1 MDRFDSYAE
10 RYKRSFRPPQVG
22 DTYLLALH
30 RYLHIRQIEFEFG
43 RRLDISKEKFDL
55 PTGGVTVL
63 EISKYSRENSYNEYR
78 VKLLDLST
86 GMRFFAFIFPDVDEL
101 LG

>member
-1 MDRFDSYAE
+1 MDRFAATE
-10 RYKRSFRPPQVG
+10 RYKKYLRPPQIG
-22 DTYLLALH
+22 DTYLLCD
-30 RYLHIRQIEFEFG
+30 RYLSIRQIEFEFG
-43 RRLDISKEKFDL
+43 RRLELSKEKFDL

-63 EISKYSRENSYNEYR
+63 EFSKLQQQNSYKQYR

>member
-22 DTYLLALH
+22 DTYLLAT
-30 RYLHIRQIEFEFG
+30 RFSSIRQIEFEFG
-43 RRLDISKEKFDL
+43 RRLELSKEKFDL

-63 EISKYSRENSYNEYR
+63 EISKYSREKSYNEYR